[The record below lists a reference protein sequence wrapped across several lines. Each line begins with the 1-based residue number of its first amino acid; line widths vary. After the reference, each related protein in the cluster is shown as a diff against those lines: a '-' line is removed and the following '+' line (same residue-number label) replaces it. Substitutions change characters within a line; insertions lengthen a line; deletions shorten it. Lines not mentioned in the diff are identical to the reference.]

1 MFVNV
6 RGIDAPEQGIRLSW
20 VSINEIKAVTAF
32 TEVRDCHRSI
42 FARQPPGRGR
52 DRDRNRVR
60 RKEVDGYDL

>member
-6 RGIDAPEQGIRLSW
+6 RGIGAPEQGIRPSR

-42 FARQPPGRGR
+42 SARQPPGRVRGR
-52 DRDRNRVR
+52 DRDRVQ
-60 RKEVDGYDL
+60 RKEVDGDDL